1 MRSSAKIVEKEKKI
15 LIKEER
21 KQIQKKMHHVNDEEI
36 LKIKEGLNSNRI
48 NNEIKELKIENEE
61 IIEDKENK
69 ENKEDKEDNEDKE
82 EIKEKKSKFKRP
94 IIPRKTVDDKI
105 KLRYTSNN
113 TNDEDYFSQKV

>member
-61 IIEDKENK
+61 VIDVKEEVIEDKE
-69 ENKEDKEDNEDKE
+69 EL
-82 EIKEKKSKFKRP
+82 KEKKSKFKRP
-94 IIPRKTVDDKI
+94 IIPRKTVEDKI

-113 TNDEDYFSQKV
+113 TNDEDYYSQKV